1 LSERVPFRHG
11 RALCVVQQR
20 LSQIVF
26 IAVVGIIKQTIL
38 KSPAFSLRGSD
49 HGGGGVRAVPPPRLR

>member
-1 LSERVPFRHG
+1 VC
-11 RALCVVQQR
+11 AQR

-38 KSPAFSLRGSD
+38 KSPASFLSGSSD
-49 HGGGGVRAVPPPRLR
+49 GGRVVAGSAGTAPPHPRVCDKGVVMG